1 MPLMCDGAELLGGGE
16 QAQLDGAA
24 AEEARLA
31 LAPVESA
38 DVNGKVQPQ
47 HKHL

>member
-1 MPLMCDGAELLGGGE
+1 MYDGAELLGEGE

-24 AEEARLA
+24 AEEPCLA

-38 DVNGKVQPQ
+38 DVNDKVQPQ
-47 HKHL
+47 HKHF